1 MIRSLRL
8 ADVAALLLFLGKSPI
23 NEARVRDKLS
33 EKAWELGSVFPLLKG
48 CLVSGDK
55 RRSFVYVRRGLIQG
69 LVCLRSCRGPS
80 AWEVERLLLAL
91 GHEECCLGL
100 LERLGSAA
108 DEVGAGRL
116 FLRIESNS
124 GKVDMAREAGFS
136 QYLTEFLYCLGEE
149 PRVEPWVEPPE
160 PPVVPR
166 PKLSADEYG
175 LFRLYSATAPLQVR
189 SVEGMTFEEWHQ
201 SRDRVAVRELVFE
214 KGGEITAWLRIRP
227 EGMAGQFDIVT
238 DLGSTE
244 LGRLVDYCLSVL
256 SGRNPIYC
264 LVPEFQQQLRS
275 ILEERGFRQAAEY
288 CCLSKQLVVRVR
300 EPQLVPLSA

>member
-23 NEARVRDKLS
+23 NEARVRDRLGDKG
-33 EKAWELGSVFPLLKG
+33 WELGSVFPLLKG

-55 RRSFVYVRRGLIQG
+55 QRSFVCVHRGLIQG

-80 AWEVERLLLAL
+80 AWEVESLLLAP

-100 LERLGSAA
+100 LERVGSAG
-108 DEVGAGRL
+108 DEIGAGRL

-124 GKVDMAREAGFS
+124 RTVDTARQAGFS
-136 QYLTEFLYCLGEE
+136 QHLTEFLYHLGEE
-149 PRVEPWVEPPE
+149 PRVEPPE
-160 PPVVPR
+160 PPVVLR

-175 LFRLYSATAPLQVR
+175 LFRLYSATVPLQVR

-201 SRDRVAVRELVFE
+201 SRDRVAVRELVFGN
-214 KGGEITAWLRIRP
+214 GGEITAWLRIRP

-238 DLGSTE
+238 DLGSTD

-256 SGRNPIYC
+256 SGRNPVYC
-264 LVPEFQQQLRS
+264 LAPEFQQQLML
-275 ILEERGFRQAAEY
+275 ILEERGFRQVAEY
-288 CCLSKQLVVRVR
+288 CCLSKQLVVRVH

>member
-23 NEARVRDKLS
+23 NEARVRDRLS
-33 EKAWELGSVFPLLKG
+33 GKGWELRSVFPLLKG
-48 CLVSGDK
+48 CLVLGDK
-55 RRSFVYVRRGLIQG
+55 QRSFVCVHRGLIQG

-80 AWEVERLLLAL
+80 AWEVESLLLAP
-91 GHEECCLGL
+91 GHEECCLSL
-100 LERLGSAA
+100 LERVGSAG

-124 GKVDMAREAGFS
+124 RTVDMARQAGFS
-136 QYLTEFLYCLGEE
+136 QHLTEFLYRLGEE
-149 PRVEPWVEPPE
+149 PRVEPPE
-160 PPVVPR
+160 PPVVLR

-175 LFRLYSATAPLQVR
+175 LFRLYSATVPLQVR

-201 SRDRVAVRELVFE
+201 SRDRVAVRELVFGN
-214 KGGEITAWLRIRP
+214 GGEITAWLRIRP

-238 DLGSTE
+238 DLGSTD

-256 SGRNPIYC
+256 SGRNPVYC
-264 LVPEFQQQLRS
+264 LAPEFQQQLML
-275 ILEERGFRQAAEY
+275 ILEERGFRQVAEY
-288 CCLSKQLVVRVR
+288 CCLSKQLVVRVHG
-300 EPQLVPLSA
+300 PQLVPLSA

>member
-8 ADVAALLLFLGKSPI
+8 ADVAVLLLFLGKSPI
-23 NEARVRDKLS
+23 NVARVRDRLS
-33 EKAWELGSVFPLLKG
+33 DKGWELGSVFPLLKG
-48 CLVSGDK
+48 CLVSGD
-55 RRSFVYVRRGLIQG
+55 RRCSIVYVRRGLIQG

-80 AWEVERLLLAL
+80 AWEIERLLLAA

-100 LERLGSAA
+100 LERVGSAA
-108 DEVGAGRL
+108 AEIGAGRL

-124 GKVDMAREAGFS
+124 VTVDMARQAGFS
-136 QYLTEFLYCLGEE
+136 QHLTEFLYRLGEE
-149 PRVEPWVEPPE
+149 PRVETPE
-160 PPVVPR
+160 PPVVLR

-175 LFRLYSATAPLQVR
+175 LFRLYSATVPLRVR

-214 KGGEITAWLRIRP
+214 NGGEITASLRIRP

-238 DLGSTE
+238 DWGSTE

-256 SGRNPIYC
+256 SDRNPVYC

-275 ILEERGFRQAAEY
+275 ILEERGFRQVAEY
-288 CCLSKQLVVRVR
+288 CCLSKQLEVRVR

>member
-1 MIRSLRL
+1 MIRSLRV
-8 ADVAALLLFLGKSPI
+8 ADVATLLLFLGKSPI
-23 NEARVRDKLS
+23 NVARVRDRLS
-33 EKAWELGSVFPLLKG
+33 DKGWELGSAVPLLKG

-55 RRSFVYVRRGLIQG
+55 QCSLVYVRHVLIQG
-69 LVCLRSCRGPS
+69 LVCLRSCRGPN
-80 AWEVERLLLAL
+80 AWEIERLLLAA
-91 GHEECCLGL
+91 GHEECCLDL

-108 DEVGAGRL
+108 EEVGAGRL

-124 GKVDMAREAGFS
+124 HTVDMARQAGFS
-136 QYLTEFLYCLGEE
+136 QHLTEYLYRLGEE
-149 PRVEPWVEPPE
+149 PRVEPPE
-160 PPVVPR
+160 PPVVLR

-175 LFRLYSATAPLQVR
+175 LFRLYSATVPLRVR

-214 KGGEITAWLRIRP
+214 NGGEITVLLRIRP

-256 SGRNPIYC
+256 RGRNSIYC

-275 ILEERGFRQAAEY
+275 ILEERGFRQVAEY
-288 CCLSKQLVVRVR
+288 GCLSKQLEVRVR

>member
-1 MIRSLRL
+1 
-8 ADVAALLLFLGKSPI
+8 
-23 NEARVRDKLS
+23 
-33 EKAWELGSVFPLLKG
+33 
-48 CLVSGDK
+48 
-55 RRSFVYVRRGLIQG
+55 RGLIQG

-80 AWEVERLLLAL
+80 AWEVESLLLAP

-100 LERLGSAA
+100 LERVGSAGG
-108 DEVGAGRL
+108 EIGAGRL

-124 GKVDMAREAGFS
+124 RTVDMARQAGFS
-136 QYLTEFLYCLGEE
+136 QHLTEFLYRLGEE
-149 PRVEPWVEPPE
+149 PRVEPPE
-160 PPVVPR
+160 PPVVLR

-175 LFRLYSATAPLQVR
+175 LFRLYSATVPLRVR

-214 KGGEITAWLRIRP
+214 NGGEITVLLRIRP

-256 SGRNPIYC
+256 SGRNPVYC

-275 ILEERGFRQAAEY
+275 ILEERGFRQVAEY

>member
-23 NEARVRDKLS
+23 NEARVRDRLS
-33 EKAWELGSVFPLLKG
+33 DKGWELGAVFPLLKG

-55 RRSFVYVRRGLIQG
+55 QRSFVCVHRGLIQG

-80 AWEVERLLLAL
+80 AWEVESLLLAP
-91 GHEECCLGL
+91 GHEECCLSL
-100 LERLGSAA
+100 LERVGSAG
-108 DEVGAGRL
+108 DEIGAGRL

-124 GKVDMAREAGFS
+124 RTVDMARQAGFS
-136 QYLTEFLYCLGEE
+136 QHLTEFLYRLGEE
-149 PRVEPWVEPPE
+149 PRVEPPE
-160 PPVVPR
+160 PPVVLR
-166 PKLSADEYG
+166 PKLSADEYR
-175 LFRLYSATAPLQVR
+175 LFRLYSATVPLQVR

-201 SRDRVAVRELVFE
+201 SRDRVAVGELVF
-214 KGGEITAWLRIRP
+214 GNVGEITAWLRIRP

-238 DLGSTE
+238 DLGSTD

-256 SGRNPIYC
+256 SGRNPVYC
-264 LVPEFQQQLRS
+264 LAPEFQQQLML
-275 ILEERGFRQAAEY
+275 ILEERGFRQVAEY
-288 CCLSKQLVVRVR
+288 CCLSKQLMVRVH

>member
-23 NEARVRDKLS
+23 NVARVRDRLS
-33 EKAWELGSVFPLLKG
+33 DKGWELGSVFPLLKG

-55 RRSFVYVRRGLIQG
+55 RCSLVSVHRGLIQG

-80 AWEVERLLLAL
+80 AWEIERLLLAA

-108 DEVGAGRL
+108 DAVGAGRL

-124 GKVDMAREAGFS
+124 GTVDVARQAGFG
-136 QYLTEFLYCLGEE
+136 QYLTEFLYRLGEE
-149 PRVEPWVEPPE
+149 PRVEPPE
-160 PPVVPR
+160 PPVVLR
-166 PKLSADEYG
+166 PKLNADEYR
-175 LFRLYSATAPLQVR
+175 LFRLYSATVPLRVR

-214 KGGEITAWLRIRP
+214 NGGEITASLRIRP
-227 EGMAGQFDIVT
+227 VGMAGQFDIVT
-238 DLGSTE
+238 DCGSTE

-256 SGRNPIYC
+256 SGRNPVYC

-275 ILEERGFRQAAEY
+275 VLEERGFRQVAEY
-288 CCLSKQLVVRVR
+288 SCLSKQLEVRVR